1 MDALVNEGPHTQL
14 FASPNPLLTPF
25 LDYCP
30 KKVSDFREWID
41 ARVIDTKNKSEEL
54 QEISC
59 LKKWLKPIYILHLTS
74 SLGVHRRR
82 PGPLE
87 ESFIFLTK

>member
-1 MDALVNEGPHTQL
+1 MGIQ
-14 FASPNPLLTPF
+14 
-25 LDYCP
+25 
-30 KKVSDFREWID
+30 WID

-74 SLGVHRRR
+74 SLSRRR
-82 PGPLE
+82 HPALE